1 MRWVGGR
8 GDDVAKIKRAVKQE
22 TLDRFAKKVSRRKNR
37 SIEPK
42 NSGPT
47 GYAFAKVIGRLG
59 SERSVHGTVLRRL
72 KEPAG

>member
-1 MRWVGGR
+1 MT
-8 GDDVAKIKRAVKQE
+8 KYTRAVKQE
-22 TLDRFAKKVSRRKNR
+22 TLDRFAEKVSRRKNR

-72 KEPAG
+72 RETAD